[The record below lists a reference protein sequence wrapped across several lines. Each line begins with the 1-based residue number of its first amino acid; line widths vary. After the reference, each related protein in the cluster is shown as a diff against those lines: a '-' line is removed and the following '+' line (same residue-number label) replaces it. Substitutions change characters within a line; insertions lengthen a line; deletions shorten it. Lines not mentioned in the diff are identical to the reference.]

1 MATLTKMSVINTYCW
16 SSEGC
21 VLLGREGGMTRD
33 ERVDDNEI
41 DVAGQGREEGGMVR
55 DNANKDE

>member
-1 MATLTKMSVINTYCW
+1 MSVINTYCW